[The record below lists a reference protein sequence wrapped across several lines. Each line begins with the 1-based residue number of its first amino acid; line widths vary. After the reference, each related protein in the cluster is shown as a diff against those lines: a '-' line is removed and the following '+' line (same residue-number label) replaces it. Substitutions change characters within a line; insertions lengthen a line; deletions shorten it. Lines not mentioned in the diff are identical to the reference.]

1 MRFARII
8 GPPTALISEAISEPH
23 CPSKEPTC
31 LKPAFVAVNRKFLDR
46 LGPPRSPNA
55 DIVTDDEEFTYD
67 TCTSIER
74 GHAIFDEKL
83 QEETTGS
90 IEILKENN

>member
-1 MRFARII
+1 MDS
-8 GPPTALISEAISEPH
+8 PD
-23 CPSKEPTC
+23 K
-31 LKPAFVAVNRKFLDR
+31 VAVTYVLTIQPYQIQHHLDDSTCWNPEHE
-46 LGPPRSPNA
+46 LADQFDKVSANSEPNA